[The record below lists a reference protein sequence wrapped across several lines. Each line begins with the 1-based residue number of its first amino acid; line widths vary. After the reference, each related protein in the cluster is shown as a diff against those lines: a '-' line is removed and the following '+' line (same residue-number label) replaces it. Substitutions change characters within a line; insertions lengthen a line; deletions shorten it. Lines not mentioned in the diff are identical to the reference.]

1 MVDSVLMMI
10 TIANFKGGVGKTTT
24 AIHVAGYLA
33 TKGKTLL
40 VDGDQ
45 NRSSLEW
52 SEAGNFNFDVISPKD
67 LNMTGFD
74 HIVVDTEA
82 RPKPKDLKTL
92 SQVSDLII
100 LPTTP
105 DAMSIKATVKTF
117 SDLEDLDAVN
127 FKILITMTPPPPSHD
142 GEDAGEFL
150 RKNNLPVFKTTIRRY
165 TAYRKASLSGCLV
178 CEVKNPYARI
188 AWSDYEKIG
197 KEILR

>member
-1 MVDSVLMMI
+1 MMI
-10 TIANFKGGVGKTTT
+10 TVANFKGGVGKTTT
-24 AIHVAGYLA
+24 AIHIAGYLSK
-33 TKGKTLL
+33 KGKTLL

-52 SEAGNFNFDVISPKD
+52 SEAGNFDFEVVSPKD
-67 LNMTGFD
+67 LTTKGFD

-92 SQVSDLII
+92 SKVSDLIV

-117 SDLEDLDAVN
+117 SDLENLEAEN

-142 GEDAGEFL
+142 GEDAQEFL
-150 RKNNLPVFKTTIRRY
+150 KKNKLPVFKTIIRRY
-165 TAYRKASLSGCLV
+165 TAYKKASLSGCLV
-178 CEVKNPYARI
+178 RDVKNPYARI
-188 AWSDYEKIG
+188 AWSDYQKIG